1 MDTAI
6 INIHSRV
13 SATGW
18 MALHNVNRKI
28 LAGRLKSISCFG
40 TRGMV
45 EAMIEKWTVPF
56 WIKSHPRRS
65 RVISHTSLFSSF
77 RLHRNDFTFYEKLG
91 IFSIQSDST
100 NLLKNCE
107 GFERKSWSSIEKKN
121 SLEHWLETDWLFIGG
136 LESSVLNMYVSRLFR
151 IFFLLDLFLITRSL
165 FLSIRYSRRYDSRGC
180 ISDVNYLQLSH
191 DSHRSPD
198 DKRVFTSRNIL
209 FS

>member
-91 IFSIQSDST
+91 IFSIQSESVEESWRIREEK
-100 NLLKNCE
+100 LE
-107 GFERKSWSSIEKKN
+107 QYRKKE
-121 SLEHWLETDWLFIGG
+121 LVGTLVRDRVFIGG